1 MSTQPLPSHSGF
13 VRHLGSVLRFLTSGM
28 STAALV
34 IAVAAPSATAR
45 ADGPERIETVVIS
58 SSPITSVAESIVSLR
73 IPLPDTVGPHPAACD
88 RLSYLRYRDVA
99 GPARSADA
107 DGVLVAQPG
116 IFEGAGAFD
125 SLARNTV
132 AAAAEQGRHLE
143 FWALDRRSNCLEDHL
158 GRQAGLTA
166 RDVHLAIDYYYRG
179 AEIDGRRF
187 GGVVPDDQ
195 LGWLGHVGVA
205 QTVQDQYDLL
215 TAELPDPVSRKRKTL
230 CGGHSLGG
238 VLTAFFA
245 EWDFGG
251 AAGADQC
258 AGYFA
263 LDSAIDTSLSALNG
277 IPDFLDLCVGGIGS
291 AAIEAALDRGVLS
304 RVLAL
309 PAVINPETMN
319 LLGIAGLAAHLA
331 PDAESD
337 LARYVPGDV
346 NQEATYRLLL
356 SRDAA
361 AAATGSPS
369 VRDFRITNAAALG
382 AFLDANSQPLALLQA
397 GFGFFGGGAVADKDF
412 PAPGDVAAF
421 PALRGLAGML
431 FGPDRKAIPDQP
443 GGPLYTWLDY
453 DAPAVT
459 LGVPD
464 RDGTLFTDATHEVTD
479 IADLSRSLAAQP
491 LDFTEWYFP
500 MRLAFDVF
508 QARAPEITRHRTH
521 PGGIFANPTLNL
533 IGGAGIVVAAG
544 ARSHG
549 ETVIAPGY
557 HHLDVLTAAARQ
569 SGGQQEIVS
578 TALARFAL
586 DRVDRP

>member
-1 MSTQPLPSHSGF
+1 MSTQSLANHGRFRRPRAGA
-13 VRHLGSVLRFLTSGM
+13 LRFLTCG
-28 STAALV
+28 TLATALV
-34 IAVAAPSATAR
+34 VAAAAPSATAQPN
-45 ADGPERIETVVIS
+45 GPARTETAVVS
-58 SSPITSVAESIVSLR
+58 SSPITSVAESVVTVR
-73 IPLPDTVGPHPAACD
+73 IPLPDAVGPHPAACD
-88 RLSYLRYRDVA
+88 QLSYLRYRDVA

-107 DGVLVAQPG
+107 DAVLVAQPG

-125 SLARNTV
+125 SVARNTV
-132 AAAAEQGRHLE
+132 AAAARQGRHLE

-158 GRQAGLTA
+158 GRQAGLA
-166 RDVHLAIDYYYRG
+166 ANDVHLAVDYYYRG
-179 AEIDGRRF
+179 AQIGGRRF
-187 GGVVPDDQ
+187 GGMVPNDQ
-195 LGWLGHVGVA
+195 LGWLGHIGVA

-215 TAELPDPVSRKRKTL
+215 TAELPDPEARKRKVL

-238 VLTAFFA
+238 VITGFFA

-263 LDSAIDTSLSALNG
+263 LDSSIDTSLSALNG
-277 IPDFLDLCVGGIGS
+277 IPDLLDLSVGGIGS
-291 AAIEAALDRGVLS
+291 AGAEAALAAGVLP

-319 LLGIAGLAAHLA
+319 LLGIAGLAAYLA

-337 LARYVPGDV
+337 LARYVPGSL
-346 NQEATYRLLL
+346 NQEATYRVLL
-356 SRDAA
+356 SRDVA

-397 GFGFFGGGAVADKDF
+397 GFGFFDGGTVADKDF
-412 PAPGDVAAF
+412 PVPGDVAAI
-421 PALRGLAGML
+421 PALRGLTGML

-443 GGPLYTWLDY
+443 HGPLYTWRDY
-453 DAPAVT
+453 DETAAAASDRHGAP
-459 LGVPD
+459 
-464 RDGTLFTDATHEVTD
+464 FTDATHEVTD

-500 MRLAFDVF
+500 TKLSLDVF
-508 QARAPEITRHRTH
+508 QSQAPEITRHRTH
-521 PGGIFANPTLNL
+521 PGGIFAHPTINL
-533 IGGAGIVVAAG
+533 IGGAGVVLATG
-544 ARSHG
+544 WRGHG
-549 ETVIAPGY
+549 QTVTAPGY

-569 SGGQQEIVS
+569 PGGQPEIIS
-578 TALARFAL
+578 TDLARFAL
-586 DRVDRP
+586 ERVDEP

>member
-1 MSTQPLPSHSGF
+1 MVT
-13 VRHLGSVLRFLTSGM
+13 T
-28 STAALV
+28 ALV
-34 IAVAAPSATAR
+34 VAIAAPSATAQPNE
-45 ADGPERIETVVIS
+45 PERTETAVAS
-58 SSPITSVAESIVSLR
+58 SSPITSVAESVVTLR
-73 IPLPDTVGPHPAACD
+73 IPLPESVGPHPAACD
-88 RLSYLRYRDVA
+88 RLSYLRYRDAV

-107 DGVLVAQPG
+107 DAVLVAQPG

-125 SLARNTV
+125 SVARNTV
-132 AAAAEQGRHLE
+132 AAAAKQGRHLE

-158 GRQAGLTA
+158 GIRAGLAA

-179 AEIDGRRF
+179 ADIDGRRF
-187 GGVVPDDQ
+187 GGVVPNEQ
-195 LGWLGHVGVA
+195 LGWLGRVGVA

-215 TAELPDPVSRKRKTL
+215 TAELPDPASRKRKTL

-263 LDSAIDTSLSALNG
+263 LDSSIDTSLSALNG
-277 IPDFLDLCVGGIGS
+277 IPDILDLSVGGIGS
-291 AAIEAALDRGVLS
+291 AAAEAALDGGVIP

-319 LLGIAGLAAHLA
+319 LLGIAGLAAYLA
-331 PDAESD
+331 PDTESD
-337 LARYVPGDV
+337 LATYVPSSL
-346 NQEATYRLLL
+346 NQEATYRVLV
-356 SRDAA
+356 SRNAA
-361 AAATGSPS
+361 SAATGSPS

-397 GFGFFGGGAVADKDF
+397 GFGFFDGGTVVDKDF
-412 PAPGDVAAF
+412 PLPGDVAAV
-421 PALRGLAGML
+421 PALRGLTGML

-443 GGPLYTWLDY
+443 NGPLYTWRDY
-453 DAPAVT
+453 DDPAVAAGAADRH
-459 LGVPD
+459 GVA
-464 RDGTLFTDATHEVTD
+464 FTDATHEVTD

-508 QARAPEITRHRTH
+508 QSQAPELTRHRTH
-521 PGGIFANPTLNL
+521 PGGIFANPTINL
-533 IGGAGIVVAAG
+533 IGGAGVVVAAG
-544 ARSHG
+544 ARGHG
-549 ETVIAPGY
+549 ETVTAPGY
-557 HHLDVLTAAARQ
+557 HHIDVLTAAARQ
-569 SGGQQEIVS
+569 SGGQPEIIS
-578 TALARFAL
+578 TNLARFAL
-586 DRVDRP
+586 ERVDRP

>member
-1 MSTQPLPSHSGF
+1 MSTQS
-13 VRHLGSVLRFLTSGM
+13 LGGHGRFLRHRHDVPRFLRS
-28 STAALV
+28 ALV
-34 IAVAAPSATAR
+34 TTALVVAAAAPSATAQPI
-45 ADGPERIETVVIS
+45 DMERTEIAVVS
-58 SSPITSVAESIVSLR
+58 SSPISSVAESVVSLR
-73 IPLPDTVGPHPAACD
+73 IPLPESAGPHPAACD
-88 RLSYLRYRDVA
+88 RLSYLRYRDGA

-107 DGVLVAQPG
+107 DAVLVAQPG

-125 SLARNTV
+125 SVARNTV
-132 AAAAEQGRHLE
+132 AAAAQLGRHVE

-158 GRQAGLTA
+158 GRRAGLA
-166 RDVHLAIDYYYRG
+166 ANDVHLAVDYYYRG
-179 AEIDGRRF
+179 ADVDGRRF
-187 GGVVPDDQ
+187 GGVVPNDQ
-195 LGWLGHVGVA
+195 LGWLGHLGVA
-205 QTVQDQYDLL
+205 QTVQDQFDLL
-215 TAELPDPVSRKRKTL
+215 AAELPDPALRKRKTL

-263 LDSAIDTSLSALNG
+263 LDSSIDTSLSALNG
-277 IPDFLDLCVGGIGS
+277 IPDIIDLSLGGIG
-291 AAIEAALDRGVLS
+291 ATAVEAALDGGALP

-319 LLGIAGLAAHLA
+319 LLGIAGLAAYLA

-337 LARYVPGDV
+337 LARYVPGSL
-346 NQEATYRLLL
+346 NQETTYRVLL

-397 GFGFFGGGAVADKDF
+397 GFGFFDGGTVTGKDF
-412 PAPGDVAAF
+412 PLPGDVAAV
-421 PALRGLAGML
+421 PALRGLTGML

-443 GGPLYTWLDY
+443 NGPLYTWRNY
-453 DAPAVT
+453 DDPAATAPA
-459 LGVPD
+459 D
-464 RDGTLFTDATHEVTD
+464 RNGAPFTDAVHEVTD
-479 IADLSRSLAAQP
+479 IADLARSLAAQP

-508 QARAPEITRHRTH
+508 QSQAPELARHRTH
-521 PGGIFANPTLNL
+521 PGGVLANPTINL
-533 IGGAGIVVAAG
+533 IGGAGVVVATG
-544 ARSHG
+544 WRGHG
-549 ETVIAPGY
+549 ETVTAPGY
-557 HHLDVLTAAARQ
+557 HHIDVLTAAARQ
-569 SGGQQEIVS
+569 PGGRPEIVS
-578 TALARFAL
+578 TNLARFAL
-586 DRVDRP
+586 DRTARP